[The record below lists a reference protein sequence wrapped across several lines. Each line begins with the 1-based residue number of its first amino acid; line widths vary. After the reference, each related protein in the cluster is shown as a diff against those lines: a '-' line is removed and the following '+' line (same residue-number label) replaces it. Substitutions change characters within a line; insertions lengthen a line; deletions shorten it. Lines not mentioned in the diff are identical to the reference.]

1 MPVAT
6 TEDELNDTAA
16 LTQAE
21 VGVAMGANGK
31 EVAKEVTEI
40 VLVPN
45 DYLDCSCVPQVETP
59 RN

>member
-6 TEDELNDTAA
+6 TEDELNDTPA
-16 LTQAE
+16 LTRAE

-40 VLVPN
+40 VLV
-45 DYLDCSCVPQVETP
+45 DDDLP
-59 RN
+59 RLLMRAPSGNP